1 MLSCTVSFLSLH
13 SQGPVPRSRITEL
26 ARNKLDKLRK

>member
-1 MLSCTVSFLSLH
+1 MLSCTVSFLSPH

-26 ARNKLDKLRK
+26 AG